1 MKLDSEIFSKELALL
16 KNKTVTLS
24 KKIQEK
30 EWPLIRQKTTKLV
43 NQTKKFTVQKSKN
56 IYHISKKTLDRTII
70 DLSKRC
76 KKK

>member
-43 NQTKKFTVQKSKN
+43 NQTK
-56 IYHISKKTLDRTII
+56 IYII
-70 DLSKRC
+70 FQRKHWIELLLI
-76 KKK
+76 

>member
-30 EWPLIRQKTTKLV
+30 ELPLIRQKTTKLV
-43 NQTKKFTVQKSKN
+43 NQTKKFTVQKSKD